1 MEILEPNLSMP
12 TLQASTRSVPIRF
25 QSEFPDLP
33 PLVREWVSGTSQ
45 VPSNTPVVYLW
56 TAVLLAP
63 QPVSLRAILVQLL
76 VTTGV
81 QHSVAAILLLHF
93 LERLLQCPLF
103 LGHDR
108 EDHRYGLNRSCFASG
123 RVRCVNSLNTV
134 HLLPARA
141 SFKARFTGRSPRKYA
156 HLSSLAVSLLY
167 WLGGL
172 TGLPRSWD
180 TTLIHLN

>member
-1 MEILEPNLSMP
+1 MARRKFHRTHRLF
-12 TLQASTRSVPIRF
+12 TFGQQF
-25 QSEFPDLP
+25 C
-33 PLVREWVSGTSQ
+33 
-45 VPSNTPVVYLW
+45 
-56 TAVLLAP
+56 
-63 QPVSLRAILVQLL
+63 
-76 VTTGV
+76 
-81 QHSVAAILLLHF
+81 LLHSPLAF
-93 LERLLQCPLF
+93 GQYLLNSWLQLAFNIPSLPSCFCLSRKYCFNILCFGRDEPVF